1 MIVNETLVSYD
12 FLIPRSLTTS
22 HKSGQIIHV
31 QFWGDV
37 LSKMD
42 KGGAVSYDVEPF
54 DSGLF
59 NHSNTPSAYPPDRSR
74 ALFPTNIYFAWT
86 SPSKDAEVAE
96 AILQS
101 TNRIRSAAIAE
112 GQNIADVAVYGNYA
126 LFGTQIEAIYGAN
139 LPRLKSIRSKVDPN
153 NIMALAGGFKF

>member
-1 MIVNETLVSYD
+1 
-12 FLIPRSLTTS
+12 
-22 HKSGQIIHV
+22 
-31 QFWGDV
+31 
-37 LSKMD
+37 MD